1 MFMNK
6 VRSQAKPVRRAFLAV
21 AISAAAVLSSVGVAA
36 PASANEMSGCW
47 IYEQT
52 SRETVTVRGYYWD
65 CFGGVP
71 SNMEIPSFIDG
82 RSVTA
87 IGTEA
92 FNGLGLESVTIPSS
106 VTSIGEAAFAHN
118 ALTTMTI
125 PNSVTQLGEYAF
137 EYNKLTS
144 VTLPSSLTSIGSLA
158 FAFNSLASLT
168 IPSSVT
174 SISDRAFNVNKLTSL
189 TIPNSVTSI
198 GKMAFAENE
207 LTSLTLSTSV
217 NSIGESAFQWSKLTS
232 LTIPDSVTNI
242 DAGAFSWG
250 SLTSVKFGKS
260 VASIGSYA
268 FGFNALKSISFPASL
283 TSLGEA
289 ALYRNPLTSAYFAGN
304 GISYDGLNGPFSFA
318 GPQDD
323 FATGA
328 KICFI
333 RVATGSTGWDDSFGP
348 LSVVPVGRSATCKPA
363 SAPVIRSI
371 ARIDADWT
379 GLTIWAPKNNG
390 GSKFM
395 MYQYSSDN
403 GATWNM
409 ANQDSDT
416 RLSIYGLPAGSPLAI
431 KVRAATPA
439 GYGAASKVVKYT
451 PQALASVPVIESIT
465 PDSGKVLVKVA
476 DPAAGGSKITRY
488 GYSLN
493 GKPIVGA
500 GSASAS
506 GSFWIKGLKPGVS
519 VSIRVFAATK
529 AGWSDASEPMQTAAR
544 K

>member
-1 MFMNK
+1 MNK

-36 PASANEMSGCW
+36 PASAHPNFPPCW
-47 IYEQT
+47 EYEYT
-52 SRETVTVRGYYWD
+52 SDSTATLNGLRTGYF
-65 CFGGVP
+65 CAEP
-71 SNMEIPSFIDG
+71 SSNLEIPSEING
-82 RSVTA
+82 LSVTA
-87 IGTEA
+87 IGENA
-92 FNGLGLESVTIPSS
+92 FDGLGLESVSIPSSVTFIGYKAFANNSLTSVTIPNSVTELGEYAFSYNALTSVTIPSS
-106 VTSIGEAAFAHN
+106 VTRISEGAF
-118 ALTTMTI
+118 
-125 PNSVTQLGEYAF
+125 Y
-137 EYNKLTS
+137 
-144 VTLPSSLTSIGSLA
+144 
-158 FAFNSLASLT
+158 
-168 IPSSVT
+168 
-174 SISDRAFNVNKLTSL
+174 VNKLTSL

-198 GKMAFAENE
+198 ERLAFSENA
-207 LTSLTLSTSV
+207 LTSLTLGKSV
-217 NSIGESAFQWSKLTS
+217 TSIGDTAFGWNKLTS

-242 DAGAFSWG
+242 EAGAFSQH
-250 SLTSVKFGKS
+250 SLTSLKLGKS
-260 VASIGSYA
+260 VASIGAYA
-268 FGFNALKSISFPASL
+268 FSSDTGALKSISFPASL
-283 TSLGEA
+283 TSLSEGA
-289 ALYRNPLTSAYFAGN
+289 FNQNPLTSVYFAGN
-304 GISYDGLNGPFSFA
+304 GFAYNDAWGPFSFA
-318 GPQDD
+318 TPQDN
-323 FATGA
+323 FARGA
-328 KICFI
+328 RICFV
-333 RVATGSTGWDDSFGP
+333 RVAAGSTGWGDLFAGI
-348 LSVVPVGRSATCKPA
+348 PVQVGGSATCKPA
-363 SAPVIRSI
+363 GAPSIRSI

-379 GLTIWAPKNNG
+379 NLTFWAPKNNG

-395 MYQYSSDN
+395 IYQYSSDN

-409 ANQDSDT
+409 ADAGPGSQSFG
-416 RLSIYGLPAGSPLAI
+416 IYGLPTGSPLAI
-431 KVRAATPA
+431 KLRAVTPA

-476 DPAAGGSKITRY
+476 DPATGGSKITRY